1 MAKLPDIANQLQ
13 GALNQVTRLAVS
25 INAGYGGES
34 RLNRDIE
41 TLVRQLTDTARSVR
55 ALSDLLT
62 RNPEALI
69 KGRGKD

>member
-1 MAKLPDIANQLQ
+1 VR
-13 GALNQVTRLAVS
+13 QVT
-25 INAGYGGES
+25 
-34 RLNRDIE
+34 
-41 TLVRQLTDTARSVR
+41 DTVRSVR